1 MTNPVPNHDAY
12 LFVINA
18 SALGDTVTTL
28 PVIKYM
34 AEKMFLGQK
43 YKVMVHPHV
52 RPLFSFVPEEH
63 IIYFNVDNKFD
74 EPYRVANYYDVHGTE
89 AGPSSFFTPMR
100 LHLVDY
106 ASIKLLG
113 LTLEIEDKNYP
124 SMSLDKIHLKKFKLP
139 EKYVVLLTTVLD
151 DNRGIP
157 KAEMYKIA
165 QYILDKGYTPVFV
178 GKNAQVL
185 DNFGIPRLGKSLLP
199 KKGMIDLVDQTS
211 VLEAAKI
218 MSQATAVVG
227 MDTGLIHLAAMS
239 DVPIVCG
246 YTIVKPELRM
256 PFRHNELGWNV
267 YPIYP
272 KEGECRGCSSSW
284 LINYVNFSKCY
295 YKNNECLNSMT
306 AENFICELEKI
317 LNNNG

>member
-1 MTNPVPNHDAY
+1 MSNPVPNHDAY

-18 SALGDTVTTL
+18 SALGDTVTSL
-28 PVIKYM
+28 PTIKYM
-34 AEKMFLGQK
+34 ATEMFKGQK

-52 RPLFSFVPEEH
+52 RPLFSFVPESN

-100 LHLVDY
+100 MHLVDY

-113 LTLEIEDKNYP
+113 LHLPENAKNYP
-124 SMSLDKIHLKKFKLP
+124 TLPVDNVHVKKFKLP
-139 EKYVVLLTTVLD
+139 EKYVVLLTTVLNE
-151 DNRGIP
+151 NRGIP
-157 KAEMYKIA
+157 RAEMYKIA
-165 QYILDKGYTPVFV
+165 AWLLEKGYTPVFI
-178 GKNAQVL
+178 GKNAQIL
-185 DNFGIPRLGKSLLP
+185 DNYGVPRLGKSLLP

-211 VLEAAKI
+211 IMEAGKI
-218 MSQATAVVG
+218 MSHASAVVG

-239 DVPIVCG
+239 EVPIVCG
-246 YTIVKPELRM
+246 YTIVRPELRM
-256 PFRHNELGWNV
+256 PFRHNELGWNT
-267 YPIYP
+267 YPVYP

-284 LINYVNFSKCY
+284 MINYIDFSKCY

-306 AENFICELEKI
+306 AENFIKELEKI
-317 LNNNG
+317 LNV